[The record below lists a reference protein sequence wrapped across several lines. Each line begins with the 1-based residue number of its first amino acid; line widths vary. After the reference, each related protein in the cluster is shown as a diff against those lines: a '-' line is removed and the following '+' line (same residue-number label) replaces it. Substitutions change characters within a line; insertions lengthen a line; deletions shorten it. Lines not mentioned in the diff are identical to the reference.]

1 MEDKT
6 IVHFYIGSVPPPL
19 FLASEGQGFGGL
31 SDYTGLLHTLVLW
44 EWTALLGG
52 LSLTPCPC
60 PKCSI
65 KGRVSEALAHSGDRC
80 DVKATVV
87 PSCLTYNHTFQDLQT
102 TSKAVKAPHSTNIM
116 LFCLYRYSCNK
127 FYCTNCKKV
136 NNKQYERTNT
146 AIDYIKSYVNYTQ
159 TRVSKRLMDR

>member
-1 MEDKT
+1 M
-6 IVHFYIGSVPPPL
+6 
-19 FLASEGQGFGGL
+19 
-31 SDYTGLLHTLVLW
+31 
-44 EWTALLGG
+44 LGG

-102 TSKAVKAPHSTNIM
+102 ISKAMNSTTLYQFIM

-159 TRVSKRLMDR
+159 TRVSKRLMTYKARTHCTKEMVHVLS

>member
-6 IVHFYIGSVPPPL
+6 IVYFYRFGTPPL

-65 KGRVSEALAHSGDRC
+65 KGRVSVALAHSGYRC

-102 TSKAVKAPHSTNIM
+102 TSKAVNSTT
-116 LFCLYRYSCNK
+116 LY
-127 FYCTNCKKV
+127 
-136 NNKQYERTNT
+136 QYH
-146 AIDYIKSYVNYTQ
+146 AILS
-159 TRVSKRLMDR
+159 L